1 MESLV
6 LCFLEPGYD
15 MDSLETAVVEGTLRG
30 GGDGCVTV
38 LSTARMAVACT
49 EGRGW
54 GQAHHRLS

>member
-1 MESLV
+1 
-6 LCFLEPGYD
+6 

-38 LSTARMAVACT
+38 LSTAGMTVAYT